1 MRYNSVRSGQRV
13 LHMTLRLIRTGWNR
27 RGKAAA
33 AREQGLELD
42 YGRDAKRIK
51 ELIEQPGE
59 GPEGAAR
66 AWFVKDAEG
75 RIMSAPAN
83 PADDLRAA
91 LKVASR
97 AAMEYGATQAQINF
111 IVSLAIKNNDFNVL
125 GSAGRLT
132 KGEASR
138 IIDEMKK

>member
-1 MRYNSVRSGQRV
+1 MEMEMTSLRINFNEFKHVCNNARDDMQAFFDPASESIYSYFRS
-13 LHMTLRLIRTGWNR
+13 
-27 RGKAAA
+27 
-33 AREQGLELD
+33 
-42 YGRDAKRIK
+42 
-51 ELIEQPGE
+51 
-59 GPEGAAR
+59 
-66 AWFVKDAEG
+66 FVKDAED
-75 RIMSAPAN
+75 RILAAPAN
-83 PADDLRAA
+83 PADDLRTA

-125 GSAGRLT
+125 SGGRLT

>member
-1 MRYNSVRSGQRV
+1 
-13 LHMTLRLIRTGWNR
+13 MTSLRINTTEFKYVCENIRND
-27 RGKAAA
+27 
-33 AREQGLELD
+33 LSMF
-42 YGRDAKRIK
+42 DANEESIYSFYR
-51 ELIEQPGE
+51 
-59 GPEGAAR
+59 
-66 AWFVKDAEG
+66 WFVKDAEG